1 MGCLIKK
8 RDRMKKV
15 LDFLGRDV
23 VNTFVLVLTVILGV
37 VSVIKGIDVGYFYV
51 VLALFTFRFMLWHY
65 KLWDKVN
72 ENVIDNQTRINVFGL
87 NSVDST
93 KPAKHKNGYT
103 AVSLIIFLFGIAF
116 LIYFGISL
124 LK

>member
-1 MGCLIKK
+1 
-8 RDRMKKV
+8 MKKIWN
-15 LDFLGRDV
+15 FLGRDV
-23 VNTFVLVLTVILGV
+23 VNTFVLLLTVILGV

-51 VLALFTFRFMLWHY
+51 LLALFIFRFMLWHY

-72 ENVIDNQTRINVFGL
+72 DSIMDTELRSQVFGL
-87 NSVDST
+87 PPASST
-93 KPAKHKNGYT
+93 KSAKHKDGYT
-103 AVSLIIFLFGIAF
+103 AISLIIFLFGIAF